1 MEFANPPDEAIRAIL
16 ASPRTVA
23 VVGCSPD
30 PARDS
35 HSIARLWRERG
46 HRIIPV
52 NPGAETILGE
62 RCHPSLLALQAIGER
77 VDVVDVFRRPDAVP
91 ALVDDA
97 IAIGAP
103 ILWLQLG
110 VIHVEA
116 ARRAQAAGLTV
127 VMDRCPAI
135 EYPRLFSYGRGA
147 PR

>member
-1 MEFANPPDEAIRAIL
+1 MEAEFENPPDAAIRAIL
-16 ASPRTVA
+16 ATPRTVA

-30 PARDS
+30 PGRDS
-35 HSIARLWRERG
+35 HRIARLWRDRG
-46 HRIIPV
+46 HRIVPV

-62 RCHPSLLALQAIGER
+62 RCHSSLQTIGER
-77 VDVVDVFRRPDAVP
+77 IDVVDVFRRPDAVP
-91 ALVDDA
+91 EVVEDA

-103 ILWLQLG
+103 VLWLQLG

-135 EYPRLFSYGRGA
+135 EFPRLFASGRGA